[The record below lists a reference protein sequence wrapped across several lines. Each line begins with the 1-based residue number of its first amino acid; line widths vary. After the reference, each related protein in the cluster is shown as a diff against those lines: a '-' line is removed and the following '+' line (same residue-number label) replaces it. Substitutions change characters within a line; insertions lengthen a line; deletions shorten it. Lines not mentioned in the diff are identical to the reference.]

1 MNILKKL
8 GIALIVAI
16 AVSLVFLF
24 RDELKP
30 GPTLED
36 FSGATELHPVV
47 EEKKINLFNKQVT
60 KESQLSLRKVS
71 VQKKNKI
78 SFMQKAGRKKAIL
91 LPTQRAASLIITM
104 D

>member
-30 GPTLED
+30 GPTL
-36 FSGATELHPVV
+36 
-47 EEKKINLFNKQVT
+47 
-60 KESQLSLRKVS
+60 
-71 VQKKNKI
+71 
-78 SFMQKAGRKKAIL
+78 
-91 LPTQRAASLIITM
+91 
-104 D
+104 